1 MWRPVFLCVFFLFFF
16 CVGSIFF
23 GLFVDT
29 NEKDLALGELERL
42 WKRKKERKKERDI
55 LKKKREEIF

>member
-1 MWRPVFLCVFFLFFF
+1 M
-16 CVGSIFF
+16 GSIFF

-29 NEKDLALGELERL
+29 NEKDLVALGELERL